1 MKKIHLILLCCG
13 LAVLNS
19 CKEVL
24 TEEQYII
31 EDDKIWKE
39 YDNKMDE
46 IYKYQSKHPEK
57 RDSLNSVK
65 KHISDQADIK
75 NMETAIKYARTQNG
89 LARLFIL
96 RTDMPKEKLQSIYN
110 KLPTK
115 VKESKNGKTLSLYL
129 EANQIKVGDKILDF
143 KSFDTN
149 GNEFE
154 LSKIKNKKILLL
166 YGGLKCIREFGRKE
180 LLKLYQKT
188 GKDNLEIVVY
198 QPSDNLS
205 QLKKSWPKYQ
215 SNFTLISDFKGQRSP
230 IKVIYA
236 AQTLPTVFLFDKK
249 GILKIKRDG
258 FSDEFMKYVTDLD

>member
-1 MKKIHLILLCCG
+1 MKKKFYLILLSCF
-13 LAVLNS
+13 AILNS

-110 KLPTK
+110 KLPIK
-115 VKESKNGKTLSLYL
+115 VKKSKNGKTLSLYL
-129 EANQIKVGDKILDF
+129 EANQIKVGDKISDF
-143 KSFDTN
+143 KSYDTD
-149 GNEFE
+149 GNEFQF
-154 LSKIKNKKILLL
+154 SKIKNKKILLL
-166 YGGLKCIREFGRKE
+166 YGGLKCIEEFGRKE
-180 LLKLYQKT
+180 LL
-188 GKDNLEIVVY
+188 
-198 QPSDNLS
+198 
-205 QLKKSWPKYQ
+205 
-215 SNFTLISDFKGQRSP
+215 
-230 IKVIYA
+230 
-236 AQTLPTVFLFDKK
+236 
-249 GILKIKRDG
+249 
-258 FSDEFMKYVTDLD
+258 